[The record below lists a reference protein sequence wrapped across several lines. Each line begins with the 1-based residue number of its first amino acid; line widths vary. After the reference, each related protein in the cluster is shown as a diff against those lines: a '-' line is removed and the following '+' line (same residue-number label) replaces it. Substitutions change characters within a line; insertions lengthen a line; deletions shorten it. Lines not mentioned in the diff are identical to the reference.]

1 MDELKHRAGEKL
13 EALHVAAKTAADNGK
28 SRVSDA
34 VQTTVDAV
42 QKIRDAFH
50 SVWHHE
56 LIAEGRERAAAWT
69 KEAVRRIREGAPP
82 LSPVLLY
89 EELVALWHDRVWRRG
104 MLIFVCGVVAGGS
117 AGVLIGL
124 RVARRVPAGPHARA
138 LHSQADQSVILVE
151 DAVAPGAGT
160 GEVLVRVQAF
170 SICTVDR
177 GALRGRAHMLRS
189 LIYRGH
195 VTVGR
200 GFAGVVLDVG
210 QGVTDLEMGDEV
222 WGCVSEWSGGA
233 ATELLTIRST
243 RVSKRPRNL
252 AADTAASLPWAGGEA
267 LIALRNLSYTPEN
280 CKGKRVAVCG
290 AASGE
295 GCALVQLL
303 STWGVHVTVVAPRH
317 AALTLKDLGA
327 QDFVDI
333 EGNRET
339 GTWTSLE
346 ARAKRSGPWDAVL
359 ACAAAEV
366 PPNAL
371 ANKPALL
378 KATAPRRAFLDIRP
392 GPLITDRLPTPFAIL
407 FATTFYTY
415 RVFRWLLGCGS
426 NTDWL
431 EDRFRLREGLDT
443 LAKLVDRGAM
453 APILDKVYLPQE
465 FESAL
470 AHACSDD
477 AIGTTVIRF
486 P

>member
-13 EALHVAAKTAADNGK
+13 EALQVAAKTAADNGK
-28 SRVSDA
+28 SRVQDV
-34 VQTTVDAV
+34 VQTTVDAI
-42 QKIRDAFH
+42 QKIREAFH
-50 SVWHHE
+50 DIWHNE

-69 KEAVRRIREGAPP
+69 REAVRRIREGAPP

-89 EELVALWHDRVWRRG
+89 EELVALWHDRVWRRS
-104 MLIFVCGVVAGGS
+104 MLIFACGVVAGGS
-117 AGVLIGL
+117 AGVLLGL
-124 RVARRVPAGPHARA
+124 KISRRQHGGPHARA

-177 GALRGRAHMLRS
+177 GALRGRAHLLRS
-189 LIYRGH
+189 LLYRGY

-222 WGCVSEWSGGA
+222 WGCVSEWCGGA

-243 RVSKRPRNL
+243 RVSKRPRGL

-267 LIALRNLSYTPEN
+267 LMALRNIAYTPEN
-280 CKGKRVAVCG
+280 SKGKRVAICG

-327 QDFVDI
+327 SDFVDI
-333 EGNRET
+333 EGNRES
-339 GTWTSLE
+339 GAWSSLE
-346 ARAKRSGPWDAVL
+346 ARARRTGPWDAVL

-366 PPNAL
+366 PPIAL

-378 KATAPRRAFLDIRP
+378 KAKASRTAFVDLRP
-392 GPLITDRLPTPFAIL
+392 GPLITDRLPTPFAII
-407 FATTFYTY
+407 FATSFYTY
-415 RVFRWLLGCGS
+415 RVLRWLVGCGS

-431 EDRFRLREGLDT
+431 EDRFRLREGLET
-443 LAKLVDRGAM
+443 LAKLVERGTM